1 MKKIVVV
8 GMGPGS
14 MGGMTED
21 AKAVISAADEV
32 VGYKTYIDLLREQ
45 FPSARFYDTGMRQ
58 EEDRCRYALEAADSG
73 KLIALVCSGDS
84 SVYGMAALLIE
95 VAEASKE
102 FSGVEIEI
110 VPGVTAALSGSAV
123 LGAPLTNDFAVIS
136 LSNLLTP
143 LSLIEKRL
151 RAAASGD
158 FCIALYNPRSHGRPD
173 ALKNA
178 CSVLLEQVKPDTVCG
193 WVRNIARSGE
203 EFHFCTLKELMSA
216 ELDMFCTAFVG
227 NSLTRLVEHSGRTYM
242 VTPRGYG
249 LKTESGR

>member
-1 MKKIVVV
+1 MKSAVLVGIGAGSYAGMTDDAKMAIEAAGVVV
-8 GMGPGS
+8 GAPRVLESVEELIHGESFYEYAPERILELFDS
-14 MGGMTED
+14 
-21 AKAVISAADEV
+21 
-32 VGYKTYIDLLREQ
+32 YI
-45 FPSARFYDTGMRQ
+45 
-58 EEDRCRYALEAADSG
+58 
-73 KLIALVCSGDS
+73 K
-84 SVYGMAALLIE
+84 
-95 VAEASKE
+95 VAEK
-102 FSGVEIEI
+102 
-110 VPGVTAALSGSAV
+110 SGSAV

-227 NSLTRLVEHSGRTYM
+227 NSLTRLVEHGGRTYM

-249 LKTESGR
+249 LKTELGR